1 MDSIAS
7 RRLDSHSRLHL
18 RRFAGQGAFLV
29 LCCAPALLI
38 DGNAPVL
45 FFSLLGMLARFT
57 ALCLF
62 IAGLFSTRRTLRSG
76 FGPWNHCL
84 GFILLQLGCSIAL
97 HLIK

>member
-29 LCCAPALLI
+29 LCCASALLI

-62 IAGLFSTRRTLRSG
+62 IAGLFSMRRAPRSG
-76 FGPWNHCL
+76 FGPWDHCL

-97 HLIK
+97 HLIR